1 MDMRSL
7 KWGCEIEVVHR
18 TREQVA
24 WAVQS
29 VVGGEVRHVGY
40 PSGLDPWSVTDPSGR
55 VWQVV
60 ADASLSMAPPALRAE
75 IVSPIL
81 EYSDLPQLQN
91 VVRAVRRAGAHAPL
105 LGAGL
110 HVHVSVEAF
119 DGAALA
125 RLAKIVYKQEELILY
140 ALGVTPE
147 RLARYTK
154 PISEEFIRRIER
166 AKPKTKD
173 ELNPLWY
180 GYRNPHPQRY
190 DQSRYTTLNLNP
202 VWTQGTFE
210 WRASQ
215 SSLHAGQVKA
225 TIQLC
230 LALAAKALNA
240 RSACSRKRKYDP
252 QSAKYDMRVFL
263 ISGLKMNGDEF
274 KTARKHL
281 LARMPGDAA
290 FKYGRPKRQKH
301 EAGTNDPATEQNQNV
316 VAEALAG
323 NNTQPH

>member
-1 MDMRSL
+1 MDLRSL
-7 KWGCEIEVVHR
+7 HFGVEIELTQK

-24 WAVQS
+24 WAIQS
-29 VVGGEVRHVGY
+29 VVGGEVRHVGF
-40 PSGLDPWSVTDPSGR
+40 PSGLDPWSVIDPRGR
-55 VWQVV
+55 DWKVV

-75 IVSPIL
+75 IVSPVL
-81 EYSDLPQLQN
+81 DYSDLPELQN
-91 VVRAVRRAGAHAPL
+91 VVRAVRNAGAHAPHF
-105 LGAGL
+105 GAGL
-110 HVHVSVEAF
+110 HVHVDASAF

-154 PISEEFIRRIER
+154 PISEDFIRRIER

-173 ELNPLWY
+173 DLNPLWY
-180 GYRNPHPQRY
+180 GYRNMQPTRY
-190 DQSRYTTLNLNP
+190 DSSRYTTLNLNP

-210 WRASQ
+210 YRASQ

-225 TIQLC
+225 SIQLC

-240 RSACSRKRKYDP
+240 RAACSRKRKFDP

-263 ISGLKMNGDEF
+263 ISSLKMNGDEF

-290 FKYGRPKRQKH
+290 FKYGRPQTPKTGGRDERSGH
-301 EAGTNDPATEQNQNV
+301 
-316 VAEALAG
+316 
-323 NNTQPH
+323 